1 MIKSLNRDDVQVTPF
16 VANKIWNP
24 TNIEAA
30 DLILWMS
37 GSLSG
42 SISHIYIDYGDGTSL
57 PVTNSYC
64 DLALQQQ
71 SDDFVQYQRGL
82 NITGTFFPVGN
93 QYYNSSSNPTNI
105 DNTYMRLVYNTNK
118 QLFYNTYNNPI
129 QLWGVENF
137 KLDTTYRILTD
148 VMDVFTIPRIYFGE
162 KISPYSVKIIDDQY
176 DSSYIIVDD
185 GNENLILSGSYF
197 STYQEIEFTDI

>member
-24 TNIEAA
+24 TNIEAT

-57 PVTNSYC
+57 PITNSYC

-71 SDDFVQYQRGL
+71 SDDFVQYHRGL

-93 QYYNSSSNPTNI
+93 QYYNSSSNCNFNI
-105 DNTYMRLVYNTNK
+105 L
-118 QLFYNTYNNPI
+118 
-129 QLWGVENF
+129 
-137 KLDTTYRILTD
+137 
-148 VMDVFTIPRIYFGE
+148 
-162 KISPYSVKIIDDQY
+162 
-176 DSSYIIVDD
+176 
-185 GNENLILSGSYF
+185 
-197 STYQEIEFTDI
+197 